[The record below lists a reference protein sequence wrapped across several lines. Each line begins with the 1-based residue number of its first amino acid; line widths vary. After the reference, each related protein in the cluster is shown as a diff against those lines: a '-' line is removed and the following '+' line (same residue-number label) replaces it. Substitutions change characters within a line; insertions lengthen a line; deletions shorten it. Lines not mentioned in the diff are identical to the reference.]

1 MLMILFK
8 LGIFEIDLTTIASF
22 FIGIFLGAIITCS
35 IYGLLVLG
43 SLRNKKFLIKT
54 EDDSLTASEV
64 KDMIFEAQ
72 KSFKD
77 KGLRGDN
84 SRVNHCKDISMGL
97 VYGIATRF
105 FPKSKHPL
113 LELSIDE
120 AMMLTIYIE
129 NRVDE
134 ILNRKFLRLFKKI
147 KISTIFEITQKT
159 NQVMDSKAF
168 KVGKEVNEKFNTFKK
183 FINVVNP
190 AWWLKKLVFDKT
202 INVITDKICMV
213 IIAVVGEETY
223 KIYSKTVFNADVS
236 IESNVDELV
245 SSLDTELLDVSNEIK
260 KSDEPIQATASKGSA
275 IGKFKS
281 KALLMDDN
289 HKHCTELDLAFSF
302 KNNET
307 KEDYKAFSR
316 FNGEEL

>member
-35 IYGLLVLG
+35 IYALLVLG

-84 SRVNHCKDISMGL
+84 SRVNHCKDISIGL

-113 LELSIDE
+113 LELTIDE

-159 NQVMDSKAF
+159 NQVMDSKVF

-260 KSDEPIQATASKGSA
+260 KSDDQIQTPSSKGVA

-281 KALLMDDN
+281 KALSMEDSY
-289 HKHCTELDLAFSF
+289 KYCTELDLAFSF
-302 KNNET
+302 KNNEA

-316 FNGEEL
+316 FNGEVL